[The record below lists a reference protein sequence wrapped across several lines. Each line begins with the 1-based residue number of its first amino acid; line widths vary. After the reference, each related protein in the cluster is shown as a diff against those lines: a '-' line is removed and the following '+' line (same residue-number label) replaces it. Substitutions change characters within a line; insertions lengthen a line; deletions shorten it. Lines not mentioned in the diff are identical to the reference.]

1 MVQNKQTII
10 YSRFLRPRYDAAVVP
25 TIPYAE

>member
-1 MVQNKQTII
+1 MAQNRQGMI
-10 YSRFLRPRYDAAVVP
+10 YRRFLRPKYDAAVVP